1 MTTAISSK
9 TLKIIDEN
17 TNIEIKRA
25 FVKKEN
31 KYIREKSRNLS
42 YVFFKDFLIFI
53 FCRMTDRQT
62 K

>member
-17 TNIEIKRA
+17 TENEIKRA

-31 KYIREKSRNLS
+31 I
-42 YVFFKDFLIFI
+42 
-53 FCRMTDRQT
+53 
-62 K
+62 